1 VLCCSRSRPTKMY
14 VHSDVALHGV
24 EFYWREWL
32 VKDSEVSM
40 PYECLHLQSTPNSSV
55 GNASA
60 MAHFMEVQHR
70 AVPRYSSGALT
81 F

>member
-1 VLCCSRSRPTKMY
+1 VVCCSGSWPTKMY
-14 VHSDVALHGV
+14 IHSDVAAHGV
-24 EFYWREWL
+24 ELYWRD
-32 VKDSEVSM
+32 KDSEVSM

-70 AVPRYSSGALT
+70 AVPRYSSGALAL
-81 F
+81 